1 MCDALFENLTDFE
14 LYSQLASQPLFLG
27 IECLKLYEEDSMGA
41 LGGNNNSYF
50 NPNTSSGFH
59 IFEIYGGHVGLV
71 LQLALIALIVFGTLG
86 FMGWMWVKCRHG
98 RARDRALHQYYA
110 QAIGSDRL
118 LDQGHIPTDVPLSLL
133 NQGIARLTK
142 RNNRAKRLRDDLAR
156 TAFKNAG
163 DPEGGPG
170 GESHHEDVESG
181 LRKEA
186 GGCAV
191 CEYHHLEN
199 GCHSC
204 GKGQ

>member
-71 LQLALIALIVFGTLG
+71 LQLALIALIVFGTL
-86 FMGWMWVKCRHG
+86 
-98 RARDRALHQYYA
+98 
-110 QAIGSDRL
+110 

-156 TAFKNAG
+156 TASKNAG